1 MSAARAGWVTGMSD
15 DSLDSHEMGADMDVP
30 ARLDTLPD
38 GRRSLMLGD
47 VPGYAAFN
55 HQQGDNPEHF
65 QADCG
70 LVSVQDV
77 LQQFGAHVSEGDVVT
92 HALQLGECYVDP
104 AAAGQSGGTLP
115 SQDARIL
122 TEY

>member
-1 MSAARAGWVTGMSD
+1 MSD
-15 DSLDSHEMGADMDVP
+15 GLLDLPETAAGANVP
-30 ARLDTLPD
+30 ARLDALPD

-55 HQQGDNPEHF
+55 HQQDDNPAHF

-77 LQQFGAHVSEGDVVT
+77 LQQFGAHVREGEVVT
-92 HALQLGECYVDP
+92 CASRCLREAV
-104 AAAGQSGGTLP
+104 
-115 SQDARIL
+115 
-122 TEY
+122 